1 MNSLER
7 FYATINREPV
17 DRPAA
22 WIGMPDIHP
31 SRRFLNT
38 TASKIFMN

>member
-7 FYATINREPV
+7 FYATIERKPV

-22 WIGMPDIHP
+22 WLGMPVENIKALFEAV
-31 SRRFLNT
+31 RE
-38 TASKIFMN
+38 